1 MRWSSFII
9 SMKISK
15 ISIFVNASLS
25 MCLWLTHLIL
35 LFMSSFSFKTFKIH
49 RQLPK
54 CHKISSTFSRQI
66 LISSLVFILKG
77 AEASAID
84 FLHMKLRPANC
95 LSRGAY
101 FSKKNLHFNGGLS
114 WETQLCCSVTK
125 VHYLHKVQSHG
136 KKGVNSLFLIQNNNK
151 SVTIWVFSFMF
162 FFFRNN
168 D

>member
-101 FSKKNLHFNGGLS
+101 FSKKISILMVAFLEKLNYAAVL
-114 WETQLCCSVTK
+114 QKCIIYIKCK
-125 VHYLHKVQSHG
+125 VME
-136 KKGVNSLFLIQNNNK
+136 KKASIH
-151 SVTIWVFSFMF
+151 SF
-162 FFFRNN
+162 
-168 D
+168 